1 MIGFYQF
8 SDVTLGLAGLV
19 LVLVSTEIG
28 WQLGTRANGR
38 GANSISIV
46 LQCLFGLLALL
57 VGFTFLMALTRF
69 EARRDAVVTEA
80 NTIGTTALRA
90 RALPEP
96 HRAETLKLLSE
107 YVHLRVDYIGTGRS
121 LAQAPQILQRS
132 NEIQEALWKQALT
145 LAARDNGMVPTGLYM
160 QSLNELIDSQ
170 GKRLA
175 ALRNEIPGIVL
186 LTLLIITAVTGAV
199 AGYAAGLEDRR
210 IRLPAYIMGILICA
224 SLYVILDLDRPA
236 GGFIRVDQSPMIDT
250 AASIAV
256 FAK

>member
-170 GKRLA
+170 ES
-175 ALRNEIPGIVL
+175 ALQL
-186 LTLLIITAVTGAV
+186 
-199 AGYAAGLEDRR
+199 
-210 IRLPAYIMGILICA
+210 CA
-224 SLYVILDLDRPA
+224 TRYRGSCC
-236 GGFIRVDQSPMIDT
+236 
-250 AASIAV
+250 
-256 FAK
+256 